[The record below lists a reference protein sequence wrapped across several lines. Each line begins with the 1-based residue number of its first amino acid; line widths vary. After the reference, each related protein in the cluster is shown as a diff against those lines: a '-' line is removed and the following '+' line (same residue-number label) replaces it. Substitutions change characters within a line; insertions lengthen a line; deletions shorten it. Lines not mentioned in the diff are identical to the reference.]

1 MFKLFNRTTIMKKII
16 ILCLA
21 IAAGY
26 CASAQQKEKT
36 NYMGITIMEANG
48 RLSNIIVTRTDS
60 AQEIRDL
67 NVRLPMAATAS
78 HFAKEGDALM
88 TLLKPYYN
96 NGWKLVT
103 FAENYDNS
111 TFTTTFKYYLSK
123 DGQ

>member
-1 MFKLFNRTTIMKKII
+1 MKKII

-26 CASAQQKEKT
+26 GASAQQKEKT

-88 TLLKPYYN
+88 TLLEPYFN